1 MARPDIDTATEIT
14 TAHKISVGLVVAT
27 ALFVGL
33 SALAAA
39 IYTLTTNAASSST
52 PAAVVPLQPTDDA
65 SVLGQPVEIKSDNV
79 LTTTP

>member
-1 MARPDIDTATEIT
+1 MARTDIATATEIT

-39 IYTLTTNAASSST
+39 IYTLTVNAASSST
-52 PAAVVPLQPTDDA
+52 PAAVVPLQPASDA
-65 SVLGQPVEIKSDNV
+65 SVLDQPVDVKNDNV
-79 LTTTP
+79 LTTP